1 VAAAAQDGAQDRP
14 HLPLRAPVE
23 GTVQSVRCGPGDLVQ
38 PGTPLVE
45 VA

>member
-1 VAAAAQDGAQDRP
+1 MKME
-14 HLPLRAPVE
+14 LPLRAPVE